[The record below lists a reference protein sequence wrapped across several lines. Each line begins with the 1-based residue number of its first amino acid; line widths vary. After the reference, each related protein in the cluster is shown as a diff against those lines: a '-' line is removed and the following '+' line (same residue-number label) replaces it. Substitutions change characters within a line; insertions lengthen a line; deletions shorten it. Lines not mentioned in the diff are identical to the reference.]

1 MIGTETIRITV
12 SASFLW
18 AVVRFG
24 LTSILCITVGSWL
37 GKLTRGLSRGEQ
49 LQVVI
54 IGVLLFGAGVLL
66 PAP

>member
-1 MIGTETIRITV
+1 MVGTESIRITV
-12 SASFLW
+12 SVPLLW
-18 AVVRFG
+18 AIVRFG

-37 GKLTRGLSRGEQ
+37 GKLTRGLSPGGR
-49 LQVVI
+49 LQIVI